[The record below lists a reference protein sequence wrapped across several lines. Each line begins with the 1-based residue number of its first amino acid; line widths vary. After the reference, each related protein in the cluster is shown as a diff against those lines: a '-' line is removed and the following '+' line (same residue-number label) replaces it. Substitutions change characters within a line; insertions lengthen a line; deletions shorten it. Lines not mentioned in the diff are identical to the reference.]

1 MPRSHRWTTLA
12 VVMTSVFMATLDSS
26 AVNITLPTLAVELD
40 ATFDAL
46 QWVVLAYL
54 LVITGLLLPFGR
66 AADVLGRRRFFVA
79 GLAIFVAGS
88 LLSGMAV
95 NVWMLVACRVL
106 QGLGSAATQ
115 AIGAA
120 LVIDAFP
127 ENERGRAMGWVLSAV
142 SAGLIT
148 GPLAGGVLVGTIG
161 WRWIFYLNVPV
172 GLISL
177 ALGLRSLPYSAPVGP
192 RRFDFPGAASLVA
205 GVMLVLFGLNRVQV
219 AGIAAPLVL
228 APLLTGIVLL
238 GGFLAWQRR
247 SPAPTVDL
255 GMFRVRELSAAT
267 LAAFLAF
274 AGLSSLVLLL
284 PFYLQRGLGLDPV
297 QVGLVLATI
306 PALMGLLGPPSGALA
321 DRLGPR
327 PVASVGVALT
337 AVGLVLMA
345 TLGDMAGPG
354 DVVARTLVTGVGLA
368 LFNSANASSL
378 MGAAAPRHRGQ
389 ASATMS
395 LARNTGQSVGQALWG
410 TLWGVL
416 AAGILG
422 VAVVGD
428 QPLDTAFDAFR
439 VTWAAAAAVTLLAL
453 VASLARGPGRADAGL
468 SAAASTPGAGGR

>member
-1 MPRSHRWTTLA
+1 MPRSRKWTTLA

-26 AVNITLPTLAVELD
+26 AVNITLPTLAVEFD

-66 AADVLGRRRFFVA
+66 VADVLGRRRFFVA
-79 GLAIFVAGS
+79 GLATFVAGS

-95 NVWMLVACRVL
+95 DVWMLVACRVL

-127 ENERGRAMGWVLSAV
+127 QNERGRAMGWVLSAV

-172 GLISL
+172 GLVSL

-192 RRFDFPGAASLVA
+192 RRFDVPGAASLVA

-219 AGIAAPLVL
+219 AGLIAPLAL
-228 APLLTGIVLL
+228 APLLTGLVLL

-255 GMFRVRELSAAT
+255 DMFRVRELSAAT

-284 PFYLQRGLGLDPV
+284 PF
-297 QVGLVLATI
+297 
-306 PALMGLLGPPSGALA
+306 
-321 DRLGPR
+321 
-327 PVASVGVALT
+327 
-337 AVGLVLMA
+337 
-345 TLGDMAGPG
+345 
-354 DVVARTLVTGVGLA
+354 
-368 LFNSANASSL
+368 
-378 MGAAAPRHRGQ
+378 
-389 ASATMS
+389 
-395 LARNTGQSVGQALWG
+395 
-410 TLWGVL
+410 
-416 AAGILG
+416 
-422 VAVVGD
+422 
-428 QPLDTAFDAFR
+428 
-439 VTWAAAAAVTLLAL
+439 
-453 VASLARGPGRADAGL
+453 L
-468 SAAASTPGAGGR
+468 SAARSGADSGAGRTGAGDDPGSHGVARSAVGGARRSSGTAPGRVAGRGVHGGGTRADGHAGRLGRSG